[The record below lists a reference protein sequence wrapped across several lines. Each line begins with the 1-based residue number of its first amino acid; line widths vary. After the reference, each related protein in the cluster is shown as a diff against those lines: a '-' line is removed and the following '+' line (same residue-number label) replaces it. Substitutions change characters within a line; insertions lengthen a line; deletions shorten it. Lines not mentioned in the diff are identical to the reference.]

1 VSGRAERAGAGM
13 PSAGV
18 AARLPGGG
26 GVSRAEICVVA
37 CADAWRGDGE
47 IAASPMGLIP
57 TAGARLARATF
68 EPDLLLTDGEACY
81 VAGTWELGQP
91 APGPVEGWI
100 PFRSVFDLVWAGRR
114 HVMMSPAQIDRYGN
128 ANISAIG
135 DHAHPVRQ
143 LLGVRGAPGNTVNHP
158 TSYWVP
164 RHLPR
169 VFVPRVDMVS
179 GVGYDRARLAGPAAA
194 AFLDLRRVVTNLA
207 VLDFGGP
214 DHSMRLVSV
223 HPGVAVDEVIAA
235 TGFEL
240 AIDGAVP
247 PTRAPTPPELRLIR
261 EVIDPAGLRDGE
273 VRG

>member
-1 VSGRAERAGAGM
+1 VTGLAGSNGAAAAAAGAG
-13 PSAGV
+13 PP
-18 AARLPGGG
+18 AAI
-26 GVSRAEICVVA
+26 GVSRAEICVLA
-37 CADAWRGDGE
+37 CAEAWRGDGE

-57 TAGARLARATF
+57 TAAARLARATF
-68 EPDLLLTDGEACY
+68 EPDLLLTDGEACF
-81 VAGTWELGQP
+81 VAGTWALGEP

-100 PFRSVFDLVWAGRR
+100 PFRAVFDLVWAGRR

-135 DHAHPVRQ
+135 EHARPARQ

-169 VFVPRVDMVS
+169 VFVPRVDVVS
-179 GVGYDRARLAGPAAA
+179 GIGYDRGRAAGPAAA

-223 HPGVAVDEVIAA
+223 HPGVAVDEVVAA

-240 AIDGAVP
+240 AIDGPVSE
-247 PTRAPTPPELRLIR
+247 TRAPTPAELQLIR
-261 EVIDPAGLRDGE
+261 EVIDPGGLRDGE
-273 VRG
+273 VPG

>member
-1 VSGRAERAGAGM
+1 VTGLTESVGATAATAGAGST
-13 PSAGV
+13 SAG
-18 AARLPGGG
+18 A
-26 GVSRAEICVVA
+26 VSRAEVCVVA
-37 CADAWRGDGE
+37 CAEAWRGDGE

-68 EPDLLLTDGEACY
+68 EPDLLLTDGEARY
-81 VAGTWELGQP
+81 VAGTWALGER

-135 DHAHPVRQ
+135 EHARPVRQ

-169 VFVPRVDMVS
+169 AFVPRVDMVC
-179 GVGYDRARLAGPAAA
+179 GIGYDRATTAGLVASQ
-194 AFLDLRRVVTNLA
+194 FLDLRRVVTNLA

-223 HPGVAVDEVIAA
+223 HPGVAVDDVVAA

-247 PTRAPTPPELRLIR
+247 QTPAPTAAELELIR
-261 EVIDPAGLRDGE
+261 DVIDPAGLRDGE